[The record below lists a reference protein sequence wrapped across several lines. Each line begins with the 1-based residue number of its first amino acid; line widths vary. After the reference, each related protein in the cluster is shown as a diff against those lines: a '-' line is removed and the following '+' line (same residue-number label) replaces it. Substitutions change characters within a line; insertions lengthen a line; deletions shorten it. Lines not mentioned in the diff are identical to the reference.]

1 MKISQTGIDLIK
13 RFEGLRLKAYRDA
26 VGVWTIGYGHT
37 ATAKQGQRISAERA
51 EELLKRD
58 VETFERGVMHKLKV
72 SVSQSQFDALV
83 SFAYNV
89 GEGALAKSTL
99 LRKLNAGDRQDVPPE
114 FDKWVKAGNI
124 TLSGLV
130 RRRKAERALFEG
142 RTKQVQDRGGEGTLT
157 VRQIQTAINAA
168 LNAKLQEDGIL
179 GPLTIAKVREFQR
192 RHRLIVDGIVGPQ
205 TEEAL
210 RRYL

>member
-1 MKISQTGIDLIK
+1 MRTSKAGIDLIK
-13 RFEGLRLKAYRDA
+13 RFEGLRLHAYICA
-26 VGVWTIGYGHT
+26 AGVLTIGYGHT
-37 ATAKQGQRISAERA
+37 KGVLRGQQITEQQAEDLLREDLRHF
-51 EELLKRD
+51 EEA
-58 VETFERGVMHKLKV
+58 VERLVLVHLEQHE
-72 SVSQSQFDALV
+72 FDALV
-83 SFAYNV
+83 SFAFNV

-99 LRKLNAGDRQDVPPE
+99 LRKLNAGDKQDAAHE
-114 FDKWVKAGNI
+114 FGQWVKAGKV

-142 RTKQVQDRGGEGTLT
+142 AKTVSDRGGDGTLT
-157 VRQIQTAINAA
+157 VRKIQSALNAA
-168 LNAKLQEDGIL
+168 LGVKLKEDGVL
-179 GPLTIAKVREFQR
+179 GPLTVAKIREFQR